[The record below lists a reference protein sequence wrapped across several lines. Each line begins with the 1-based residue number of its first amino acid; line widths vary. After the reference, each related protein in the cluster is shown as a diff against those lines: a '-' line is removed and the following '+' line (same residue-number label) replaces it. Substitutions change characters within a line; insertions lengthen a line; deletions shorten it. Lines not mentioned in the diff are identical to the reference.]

1 MLYEVSVEIQNVGKI
16 KGGYVSQLYIEFP
29 STLLISPPKV
39 LRGFEKVFLESGK
52 STKIY
57 FNILH
62 RDLSIWDSE
71 SQQWIIQT
79 GTYKIYISSSSRRVE
94 LCGEIDIGC

>member
-39 LRGFEKVFLESGK
+39 LRGFEK
-52 STKIY
+52 Y
-57 FNILH
+57 FWNLAN
-62 RDLSIWDSE
+62 
-71 SQQWIIQT
+71 QQ
-79 GTYKIYISSSSRRVE
+79 KYISIFYI
-94 LCGEIDIGC
+94 EI

>member
-39 LRGFEKVFLESGK
+39 LRGFEKVF
-52 STKIY
+52 
-57 FNILH
+57 
-62 RDLSIWDSE
+62 
-71 SQQWIIQT
+71 
-79 GTYKIYISSSSRRVE
+79 
-94 LCGEIDIGC
+94 

>member
-1 MLYEVSVEIQNVGKI
+1 M
-16 KGGYVSQLYIEFP
+16 
-29 STLLISPPKV
+29 
-39 LRGFEKVFLESGK
+39 
-52 STKIY
+52 
-57 FNILH
+57 H

-79 GTYKIYISSSSRRVE
+79 GTYKIYLSSSSRKVE